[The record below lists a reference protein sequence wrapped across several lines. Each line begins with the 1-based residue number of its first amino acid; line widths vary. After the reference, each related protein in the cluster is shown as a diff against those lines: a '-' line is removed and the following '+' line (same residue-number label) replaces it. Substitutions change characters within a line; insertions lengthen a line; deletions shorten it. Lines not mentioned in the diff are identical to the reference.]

1 MYIFFEVDQKVVA
14 RDSRERWMLM
24 TNRMKAILGASA
36 TIAVWA
42 TAFPFGKFALQSVD
56 ALTLSVARVV
66 GGAILM
72 LIIGVF
78 KGLHIPTSWRE
89 WGIYVLLGAT
99 GNFVYQVVFNE
110 GLRTI
115 PAATSSIIM
124 ALTPLTTA
132 LLALVVYKDKIRPI
146 GWIFTITAFIGVAII
161 ILWNSTLT
169 IPMGALWTL
178 LGMILFAIYNIL
190 NRGLSLKGYN
200 SITIAMWSM
209 FTGAIMALPF
219 ADHAIEMIIQAPL
232 SAQLAM
238 VYLAFFSSA
247 LGFVFWSYAF
257 EHAEKVSDVTNFMY
271 ISPIVAAIVA
281 AFLLGEYPN
290 MGLYIGA
297 PIILGSLFLFN
308 RYR

>member
-1 MYIFFEVDQKVVA
+1 
-14 RDSRERWMLM
+14 M

-89 WGIYVLLGAT
+89 WGVYILLGAT
-99 GNFVYQVVFNE
+99 GNFIYQVVFNE

-124 ALTPLTTA
+124 ALTPMVTA
-132 LLALVVYKDKIRPI
+132 LMALIVYKDRIRPI
-146 GWIFTITAFIGVAII
+146 GWLFTVTAFVGVAVI

-169 IPMGALWTL
+169 IPMGAIWTL
-178 LGMILFAIYNIL
+178 IGMVLFVVYNIL

-219 ADHAIEMIIQAPL
+219 ADHAIDMIGAAPI
-232 SAQLAM
+232 SAKLAM
-238 VYLAFFSSA
+238 LYLAFFSSA

-281 AFLLGEYPN
+281 AFLLGEIPN

-297 PIILGSLFLFN
+297 PVILGSLYLFN

>member
-14 RDSRERWMLM
+14 RDSSERWMLM

-89 WGIYVLLGAT
+89 WGIYILLGAT

-132 LLALVVYKDKIRPI
+132 LLALVVYKDRIRPI

-271 ISPIVAAIVA
+271 IRSEERRV
-281 AFLLGEYPN
+281 GKEC
-290 MGLYIGA
+290 
-297 PIILGSLFLFN
+297 
-308 RYR
+308 

>member
-1 MYIFFEVDQKVVA
+1 
-14 RDSRERWMLM
+14 M
-24 TNRMKAILGASA
+24 TNRKKAFLGASA

-42 TAFPFGKFALQSVD
+42 TAFPFSKIALQSVD
-56 ALTLSVARVV
+56 SLTLSVARVM
-66 GGAILM
+66 GGALLM
-72 LIIGVF
+72 LVIGVV
-78 KGLHIPTSWRE
+78 KGLHIPTTWRE
-89 WGIYVLLGAT
+89 WGVYILLGAT

-124 ALTPLTTA
+124 ALTPMTTA
-132 LLALVVYKDKIRPI
+132 LMAMIVYKDKIRPI
-146 GWIFTITAFIGVAII
+146 GWLFTITAFIGVAII

-169 IPMGALWTL
+169 IPTGALWTL
-178 LGMILFAIYNIL
+178 LGMTLFAVYNIL
-190 NRGLSLKGYN
+190 NRGLSLKGHKP
-200 SITIAMWSM
+200 ITIAMWSM

-219 ADHAIEMIIQAPL
+219 AEHALEMIVVSPI
-232 SAQLAM
+232 SAKFAM
-238 VYLAFFSSA
+238 AYLAFLSSA
-247 LGFVFWSYAF
+247 LGFVFWSYAL

-281 AFLLGEYPN
+281 AFLLGEIPN

-297 PIILGSLFLFN
+297 PVILGSLYLFN

>member
-1 MYIFFEVDQKVVA
+1 
-14 RDSRERWMLM
+14 M

-89 WGIYVLLGAT
+89 WGIYILLGAT

-110 GLRTI
+110 GLRSI

-124 ALTPLTTA
+124 ALTPMTTA
-132 LLALVVYKDKIRPI
+132 LLALAVYKDRIRPV

-169 IPMGALWTL
+169 IPLGALWTL
-178 LGMILFAIYNIL
+178 LGMILFALYNIL

-238 VYLAFFSSA
+238 LYLAFFSSA

-281 AFLLGEYPN
+281 AFLLGEFPN

>member
-1 MYIFFEVDQKVVA
+1 
-14 RDSRERWMLM
+14 M

-42 TAFPFGKFALQSVD
+42 TAFPFGKLVLQSVD

-89 WGIYVLLGAT
+89 WGLYILLGAT

-124 ALTPLTTA
+124 ALTPMTTA
-132 LLALVVYKDKIRPI
+132 LLALVVYKDRIRPV

-219 ADHAIEMIIQAPL
+219 ADHAIEMIVQAPL

-281 AFLLGEYPN
+281 AFLLGEFPN

>member
-1 MYIFFEVDQKVVA
+1 
-14 RDSRERWMLM
+14 M
-24 TNRMKAILGASA
+24 TNKMKAILGASA

-42 TAFPFGKFALQSVD
+42 TAFPFGKMVLQSVD

-89 WGIYVLLGAT
+89 WGIYILLGAT

-124 ALTPLTTA
+124 ALTPMVTA
-132 LLALVVYKDKIRPI
+132 LMALFVYKDRIRPI
-146 GWIFTITAFIGVAII
+146 GWLFTITAFIGVAII

-169 IPMGALWTL
+169 IPMGAIWTL
-178 LGMILFAIYNIL
+178 IGMVLFAIYNIL

-219 ADHAIEMIIQAPL
+219 ADHAIEMIGAAPIT
-232 SAQLAM
+232 AKLAM
-238 VYLAFFSSA
+238 LYLAFFSSA

-281 AFLLGEYPN
+281 AFLLGEIPN

-297 PIILGSLFLFN
+297 PVILGSLYLFN

>member
-1 MYIFFEVDQKVVA
+1 
-14 RDSRERWMLM
+14 M

-36 TIAVWA
+36 PIAVWA
-42 TAFPFGKFALQSVD
+42 TAFPFGKVALQSVD

-89 WGIYVLLGAT
+89 WGLYILLGAT

-115 PAATSSIIM
+115 PAVTSSIIM
-124 ALTPLTTA
+124 ALTPMTTA
-132 LLALVVYKDKIRPI
+132 LMALVVYKDKIRPI
-146 GWIFTITAFIGVAII
+146 GWIFTITAFMGVAVI

-169 IPMGALWTL
+169 IPMGAIWTL
-178 LGMILFAIYNIL
+178 IGMILFAVYNIL

-219 ADHAIEMIIQAPL
+219 ADHAIEMIGAAPIT
-232 SAQLAM
+232 AKLAM

-271 ISPIVAAIVA
+271 ISPIVAAVVA

-297 PIILGSLFLFN
+297 PIILGSLYLFN

>member
-1 MYIFFEVDQKVVA
+1 
-14 RDSRERWMLM
+14 M

-36 TIAVWA
+36 TIAAWA
-42 TAFPFGKFALQSVD
+42 TAFPFGKLALQSVD

-89 WGIYVLLGAT
+89 WGIYILLGAT
-99 GNFVYQVVFNE
+99 GNFVYQIVFNE

-124 ALTPLTTA
+124 ALTPMTTA
-132 LLALVVYKDKIRPI
+132 LMALVVYKDRIRPI
-146 GWIFTITAFIGVAII
+146 GWLFTITAFVGVAII

-169 IPMGALWTL
+169 IPMGAIWTL
-178 LGMILFAIYNIL
+178 IGMILFAVYNIL
-190 NRGLSLKGYN
+190 NRGLSLKGYD

-219 ADHAIEMIIQAPL
+219 ADHAIEMIGAAPIT
-232 SAQLAM
+232 AKLAM

-271 ISPIVAAIVA
+271 ISPIVAAVVA

>member
-1 MYIFFEVDQKVVA
+1 
-14 RDSRERWMLM
+14 M
-24 TNRMKAILGASA
+24 TNRMKGILGASA

-42 TAFPFGKFALQSVD
+42 TAFPFGKLALQSVD
-56 ALTLSVARVV
+56 ALTLSVARVI

-89 WGIYVLLGAT
+89 WGIYILLGAT
-99 GNFVYQVVFNE
+99 GNFLYQVVFNE

-124 ALTPLTTA
+124 ALTPMTTA
-132 LLALVVYKDKIRPI
+132 LLALVVYKDRIRPV

-219 ADHAIEMIIQAPL
+219 ADHAIEMIVQAPL
-232 SAQLAM
+232 GAQLAM

-281 AFLLGEYPN
+281 AFLLGEFPN

>member
-1 MYIFFEVDQKVVA
+1 
-14 RDSRERWMLM
+14 M

-36 TIAVWA
+36 PIAVWA
-42 TAFPFGKFALQSVD
+42 TAFPFGKVALQSVD

-89 WGIYVLLGAT
+89 WGLYILLGAT

-124 ALTPLTTA
+124 ALTPMTTA
-132 LLALVVYKDKIRPI
+132 LMALVVYKDKIRPI
-146 GWIFTITAFIGVAII
+146 GWIFTITAFIGVAVI

-169 IPMGALWTL
+169 IPMGAIWTL
-178 LGMILFAIYNIL
+178 IGMILFAVYNIL
-190 NRGLSLKGYN
+190 NRVLSLKGYN

-209 FTGAIMALPF
+209 FTGAIMALPVT
-219 ADHAIEMIIQAPL
+219 DHAIDMIVAAPI
-232 SAQLAM
+232 SAKLAM
-238 VYLAFFSSA
+238 LYLAFFSSA

-271 ISPIVAAIVA
+271 ISPIVATVVA

>member
-1 MYIFFEVDQKVVA
+1 
-14 RDSRERWMLM
+14 M

-36 TIAVWA
+36 TIPVWA
-42 TAFPFGKFALQSVD
+42 TAFPFGKVALQSVD

-89 WGIYVLLGAT
+89 WGLYILLGAT

-124 ALTPLTTA
+124 ALTPMTTA
-132 LLALVVYKDKIRPI
+132 LMALVVYKDKIRPI
-146 GWIFTITAFIGVAII
+146 GWIFTITAFIGVAVI

-169 IPMGALWTL
+169 IPMGAIWTL
-178 LGMILFAIYNIL
+178 IGMILFAVYNIL
-190 NRGLSLKGYN
+190 NRGLSLKGYD

-219 ADHAIEMIIQAPL
+219 ADHAIEMIGAAPIT
-232 SAQLAM
+232 AKLAM

-271 ISPIVAAIVA
+271 ISPIVAAVVA

>member
-1 MYIFFEVDQKVVA
+1 
-14 RDSRERWMLM
+14 M
-24 TNRMKAILGASA
+24 TNRMKAVLGASA
-36 TIAVWA
+36 TIVVWA
-42 TAFPFGKFALQSVD
+42 TAFPFGKVALQSVD

-89 WGIYVLLGAT
+89 WGIYILLGAT

-124 ALTPLTTA
+124 ALTPMTTA
-132 LLALVVYKDKIRPI
+132 LMALVVYKDKIRPI
-146 GWIFTITAFIGVAII
+146 GWIFTITAFIGVAVI

-169 IPMGALWTL
+169 IPMGAIWTL
-178 LGMILFAIYNIL
+178 IGMILFAVYNIL

-219 ADHAIEMIIQAPL
+219 ADHAIEMIGAAPIT
-232 SAQLAM
+232 AKLAM

-271 ISPIVAAIVA
+271 ISPIVAAVVA

-297 PIILGSLFLFN
+297 PIILGSLYLFN

>member
-14 RDSRERWMLM
+14 RDSSERWMLM

-78 KGLHIPTSWRE
+78 KGLHILTSWRE
-89 WGIYVLLGAT
+89 WGIYILLGAT

-132 LLALVVYKDKIRPI
+132 LLALVVYKDRIRPI

>member
-1 MYIFFEVDQKVVA
+1 
-14 RDSRERWMLM
+14 M

-89 WGIYVLLGAT
+89 WGIYILLGAT

-132 LLALVVYKDKIRPI
+132 LLALVVYKDRIRPI

>member
-1 MYIFFEVDQKVVA
+1 
-14 RDSRERWMLM
+14 M

-89 WGIYVLLGAT
+89 WGIYILLGAT

-110 GLRTI
+110 GLRSI

-124 ALTPLTTA
+124 ALTPMTTA
-132 LLALVVYKDKIRPI
+132 LLALAVYKDRIRPI

-169 IPMGALWTL
+169 IPLGALWTL
-178 LGMILFAIYNIL
+178 LGMILFALYNIL

-219 ADHAIEMIIQAPL
+219 ADHAIEMIVQAPF
-232 SAQLAM
+232 SAQVAM
-238 VYLAFFSSA
+238 LYLAFFSSA

-281 AFLLGEYPN
+281 AFLLGEFPN

-297 PIILGSLFLFN
+297 PVILGSLYLFN

>member
-1 MYIFFEVDQKVVA
+1 
-14 RDSRERWMLM
+14 M

-89 WGIYVLLGAT
+89 WGIYILLGAT
-99 GNFVYQVVFNE
+99 GNFVYQIVFNE

-124 ALTPLTTA
+124 ALTPMTTA
-132 LLALVVYKDKIRPI
+132 LLALVVYKDRIRPV

-219 ADHAIEMIIQAPL
+219 ADHAIEMIVQAPL

-281 AFLLGEYPN
+281 AFLLGEIPN

-297 PIILGSLFLFN
+297 SIILGSLFLFN

>member
-1 MYIFFEVDQKVVA
+1 
-14 RDSRERWMLM
+14 M
-24 TNRMKAILGASA
+24 TNRMKAVLGASA
-36 TIAVWA
+36 TITVWA
-42 TAFPFGKFALQSVD
+42 TAFPFGKLALQSVD

-89 WGIYVLLGAT
+89 WGIYILLGAT
-99 GNFVYQVVFNE
+99 GNFVYQIVFNE

-124 ALTPLTTA
+124 ALTPMTTA
-132 LLALVVYKDKIRPI
+132 LMALVVYKDKIRPI
-146 GWIFTITAFIGVAII
+146 GWIFTITAFIGVAVI
-161 ILWNSTLT
+161 ILWNCTLT
-169 IPMGALWTL
+169 IPMGAIWTL
-178 LGMILFAIYNIL
+178 IGMILFAVYNIL
-190 NRGLSLKGYN
+190 NRGLSLKGYD

-219 ADHAIEMIIQAPL
+219 ADHAIEMIGAAPIT
-232 SAQLAM
+232 AKLAM
-238 VYLAFFSSA
+238 IYLAFFSSA

-271 ISPIVAAIVA
+271 ISPIVAAVVA